1 MRLKLLRRIPLAAVV
16 VASLVCTAHR
26 AEAQLN
32 KLSMHLPADTNAV
45 IAIDVEA
52 LEATEMAQAEKWKE
66 QRQTVR
72 EQSGRKGPDWK
83 HILLGASIKPLQL
96 ESTWELTLIEMDS
109 APNMEDL
116 ADQLDSNVDNIEG
129 NPAVETGGESYVV
142 RIGEK
147 QGAILHPANRQKVA
161 RWLRDKKSYSL
172 SEYLQ
177 NALKRVSD
185 RTPIVM
191 AMDLRDITTPDVI
204 RVNIA
209 DHESFEKSQDKVN
222 EIAEILASVQGLSFD
237 VQISKNAAAT
247 LRFDFD
253 KPAGPLKDYKDLM
266 IDVLADMG
274 ISTDEFREWNASA
287 SGKTWMLQ
295 GKLNRQTIDR
305 LFAMVDTR
313 FQAKIH
319 GEGEYPGGKQ
329 PEDETSKQAR
339 MALNYYRD
347 IEDIVAK
354 VGDYRGANATM
365 YARWF
370 RERADDLEALPTLGV
385 DPQLVDFALN
395 VAISLRQTA
404 ATLRGTSSRKVLQQ
418 TSVNLSRGGSYGE
431 FYGGTRWSGG
441 WGGWG
446 GGSSYGYY
454 RGGGLYNANA
464 EAAGRARRGTQK
476 RMISVEQR
484 SQAAT
489 ATFNTLDAIAQEMAK
504 LRLSMTEKYMVQF

>member
-1 MRLKLLRRIPLAAVV
+1 MRLKLHCRIPLAAVV
-16 VASLVCTAHR
+16 VASFVCTANQ
-26 AEAQLN
+26 AEAQIK
-32 KLSMHLPADTNAV
+32 KLSTYLPAETNAL
-45 IAIDVEA
+45 IAIDVDA
-52 LEATEMAQAEKWKE
+52 LEASEMAKAEKWKE
-66 QRQTVR
+66 QREAVR
-72 EQSGRKGPDWK
+72 EKTGRTGPE
-83 HILLGASIKPLQL
+83 INQVLMGAMVQPMNI
-96 ESTWELTLIEMDS
+96 ESTWEITLIETES
-109 APNMEDL
+109 APNMQDV
-116 ADQLDSNVDNIEG
+116 ADQLKSNVDNIEG

-147 QGAILHPANRQKVA
+147 QEAILHPANRQKVA
-161 RWLRDKKSYSL
+161 RWLRAKKSYAL
-172 SEYLQ
+172 GEYLQ
-177 NALKRVSD
+177 KAMQRVTD

-191 AMDLRDITTPDVI
+191 ALDLQDITTPDVV
-204 RVNIA
+204 RVHIA
-209 DHESFEKSQDKVN
+209 DHEAFEKHQDQVN
-222 EIAEILASVQGLSFD
+222 EIAEIIASVQGLSFD

-274 ISTDEFREWNASA
+274 IHADEFREWNASA

-295 GKLNRQTIDR
+295 GKLTRQTIDR

-313 FQAKIH
+313 FQAKMY
-319 GEGEYPGGKQ
+319 GAGDYPGGNE
-329 PEDETSKQAR
+329 PEDEASKQAR

-395 VAISLRQTA
+395 VAITLRQTA

-418 TSVNLSRGGSYGE
+418 TSVNLSRGGSYGA
-431 FYGGTRWSGG
+431 FYGGTRWGG
-441 WGGWG
+441 WGGS
-446 GGSSYGYY
+446 SSYGYY

-484 SQAAT
+484 SKAAS
-489 ATFNTLDAIAQEMAK
+489 ATFNTLDAIAEEMAK
-504 LRLSMTEKYMVQF
+504 LRLQMTDKYKVQF